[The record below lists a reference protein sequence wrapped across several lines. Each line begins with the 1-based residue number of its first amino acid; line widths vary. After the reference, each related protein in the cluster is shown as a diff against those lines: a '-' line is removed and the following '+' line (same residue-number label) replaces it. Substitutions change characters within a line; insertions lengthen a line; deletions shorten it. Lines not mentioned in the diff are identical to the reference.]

1 MQKSCF
7 SEFLMLSLVAFHWS
21 VCWLLSQAAFQENV
35 GRVGTFPHGIEILT
49 LADYFALGSR
59 SNAFLNVR

>member
-1 MQKSCF
+1 
-7 SEFLMLSLVAFHWS
+7 MLSLVAFHWS